1 MCGNSNA
8 TAGLSHDNKAADS
21 GLQSHSGLENKRIEW
36 YSGGV
41 LHVLLSRKEK
51 IEMLLYEVRPFY
63 KSNDLPFG
71 V

>member
-1 MCGNSNA
+1 MI
-8 TAGLSHDNKAADS
+8 TKPLTQVFSHTVAQKTKEKS
-21 GLQSHSGLENKRIEW
+21 E

-51 IEMLLYEVRPFY
+51 IEMLLYEVGLFY